1 MTATNKDFKVKHG
14 LQVADSAYVGG
25 NMILS
30 EVSASSHAASLGY
43 LNLLTVEVSAT
54 APSSLFSGK
63 LWLDTTESR
72 LKFYHNNAWVTIATK
87 TDTEQVVDH
96 IHDYAIDGTGRIIEV
111 LG

>member
-1 MTATNKDFKVKHG
+1 MTAENKDFKVKHG

-25 NMILS
+25 TMGLS
-30 EVSASSHAASLGY
+30 EVSENSHAASLGY
-43 LNLLTVEVSAT
+43 LNLLTVDVSDT
-54 APSSLFSGK
+54 APSSIFSGK

-72 LKFYHNNAWVTIATK
+72 LKFYHNNGWVSIATK

-111 LG
+111 FD